1 MPDRLVARITLLLV
15 VVLAIAMV
23 QGATRAS
30 SRDGVLR
37 ESLKGFVSLAGGLA
51 LLVVCVE
58 LVLLVVQSDG

>member
-1 MPDRLVARITLLLV
+1 MSDFLVTRVTLLLV
-15 VVLAIAMV
+15 VVLAISMV

-30 SRDGVLR
+30 TRDGVVR
-37 ESLKGFVSLAGGLA
+37 ESLRGFVGLGGGLA